1 MTFSPWPSRHRRSLA
16 RGRLFW
22 QFSSFHPPGS
32 LILQAGRPV
41 FVASTSQE
49 NFRIN
54 KILVG
59 WKDRREAKRA
69 VTDAVPLFQMAQE
82 AGIITIEDAATD
94 ETWNSLNNIVAFLS
108 SHGVRAKADVFPERS
123 DGGSI
128 ADVADAMHAD
138 LTISGAYGQQV
149 QGVDLWRCYPLAA

>member
-1 MTFSPWPSRHRRSLA
+1 MAKPASSQRRPRAPLLA
-16 RGRLFW
+16 IFVV
-22 QFSSFHPPGS
+22 PPDLGS

-94 ETWNSLNNIVAFLS
+94 ETWNSLNDASPSI
-108 SHGVRAKADVFPERS
+108 RATA
-123 DGGSI
+123 
-128 ADVADAMHAD
+128 
-138 LTISGAYGQQV
+138 
-149 QGVDLWRCYPLAA
+149 